1 MLKADDMVEVAFWDE
16 QPSLEAEHYDAYGV
30 RLRAD
35 CRPAMQ
41 NHLRQR
47 FLDAQGPSTKDAAA
61 RTRRIENAKRFTAW
75 QARDTALSSTGQRPV
90 Y

>member
-1 MLKADDMVEVAFWDE
+1 MHEPDEMVEVEFWEGYARDFTE
-16 QPSLEAEHYDAYGV
+16 DRGAHRGRQ
-30 RLRAD
+30 D

-47 FLDAQGPSTKDAAA
+47 FLDAQGPSMKDSAA
-61 RTRRIENAKRFTAW
+61 RLRRIENAKRFADW

-90 Y
+90 